1 MNWFSG
7 AVTLCEVVGAEAAK
21 LLSSK
26 LMRTAFHSAIA
37 FLRCARIKP
46 AE

>member
-1 MNWFSG
+1 MNCFSG

-26 LMRTAFHSAIA
+26 LMRDGVPFSDSIYAMRSD
-37 FLRCARIKP
+37 
-46 AE
+46 